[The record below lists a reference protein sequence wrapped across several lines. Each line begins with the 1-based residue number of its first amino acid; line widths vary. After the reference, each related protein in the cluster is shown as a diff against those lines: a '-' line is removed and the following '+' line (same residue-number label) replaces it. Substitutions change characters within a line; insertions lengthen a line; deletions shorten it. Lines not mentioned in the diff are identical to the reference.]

1 MPTLATCIRRAGKA
15 LNKADADAVRAIYD
29 DLRGPDMDAE
39 SAANQAI
46 AEYLDTLT
54 GERADMVTQI
64 EEKGGVLPGAA
75 DEIRFSADNTIVK
88 RVSKALGIGNILD
101 GDETLDITATG
112 RGGKVRMHDLA
123 NSLQDRTNALHPG
136 LTERTDEA
144 KDIIATTLADEV
156 EAAMKRT
163 GHAGHW
169 YSDKLRNAV
178 SLISEIHPELAT
190 DPDAQSMFLVA
201 LAITSNGQPMEKNSQ
216 LAEEQYQAYK
226 ETGRFPIIG
235 IGKEAQAMKTA
246 FERLNTL
253 LDEKG
258 VSATRQFFATPYT
271 RRELV
276 DLGYENAANG
286 EPMGFNTFGS
296 AIFGPKIGA
305 GFYQNLAGNYN
316 PLTADRWFMRTW
328 GRLTGRLMQDPYS
341 QANKD
346 RRERL
351 RASLTTKKGQQ
362 KLAELGYNVL
372 DLANDETLGD
382 IAVLLH
388 QEYARTDFKDKS
400 EWNKAGMRLDTGL
413 HNTIGAPVNS
423 SERTWIRG
431 VVAEAQAKL
440 QQRGLDVDTA
450 SLQALIWYPE
460 KQLYQKHGVG
470 DAKAKPTDYEQEF
483 AKIAESRGVDPARIR
498 SILRRKTGRGARGI
512 QSRDTEGFEALRQ
525 PLKEK
530 ARRSGLVAAGVA
542 AVRRTGRTTHRG
554 RVPAGVKGI
563 VIDGAPVTTS
573 HKPEIFASNQWS
585 RVGLAA
591 PTLHELDTT
600 SSAVAS
606 AQAFTRAIEAAKAAS
621 PNGAAVYVYPQVD
634 YEGARLFIS
643 EDGKTGFALIG
654 DDIVSLFKHPDADM
668 PGVAQSML
676 ALAVQQGGRRLDA
689 FDTMLPY
696 FYEMQGFK
704 VISRLAWD
712 ESQAPPGWNKE
723 TFGRWN
729 DGEPDVVFMVWDP
742 ENYNVY
748 PPGEGEMVATYDEA
762 VALQEAAR
770 DELMYPDI
778 GSMRARIEDDTKEDF
793 VDENPSHPHSVLWKM
808 ATTVEDQAENAPSA
822 VEVIKDRVTN
832 LGDKAINAN
841 LAVIHRNYLGDF
853 MPDDRLSEID
863 VYNHEIRVM
872 EGRKGE
878 LMLKYEPTARKMYWH
893 KARHPEDH
901 ARLGEAMFHA
911 TINGL
916 DPSKPY
922 ESLKKRENMTDAD
935 KKADTLRRAEYK
947 VLKDFYD
954 NQLSADARKLFEE
967 VRDNYA
973 HLRVEM
979 EAAIISRIEQAE
991 ASGQAK
997 RQMKLEMRKL
1007 FEAGRVQ
1014 GPYFPLDRWG
1024 DRWGVAYNEDGEIYS
1039 FSKFE
1044 TKSEVTAWKA
1054 NMEEAGFN
1062 VKTGKKLVDDLSM
1075 AQAIDPALVA
1085 RVQKMVAGVEGG
1097 EKIADEMYQLY
1108 LRSLPEMS
1116 MRKHFIHR
1124 KGRIGFSEN
1133 ILRSYAAHMFHGSTQ
1148 VARMEQQ
1155 PKLEDSLRRLREQ
1168 VTAAEEL
1175 NDKHSDWAAPLYNEM
1190 VVRHKLAMDP
1200 PVSAWSSWAT
1210 NFGFGWLLG
1219 VTPGAAILNLF
1230 QTPMFAMPTV
1240 AARAG
1245 NGTVATTIEF
1255 SKAIAEYFSTRI
1267 GGYKSK
1273 LRGDELA
1280 AYEWAEK
1287 TGIFSKTMS
1296 HDLADL
1302 IEKDESA
1309 YGMRR
1314 NVMTVVSFLFHHTEQ
1329 ANRNV
1334 TFMAAYRMARKR
1346 GLDHDA
1352 ALYDAADLNDR
1363 SHYDYSASNRPK
1375 IMQNEYAKVLLLF
1388 KNYGVHST
1396 YQISRAVKDGFKPQ
1410 EGLPPEVSAEARRK
1424 FTGIMMMTAV
1434 LGGVSSLPLAFLVE
1448 KILNMAFGDEDEP
1461 YDAGNEFKTYLIEQG
1476 WTVAQVNTLMNGGW
1490 DQLTGGTMS
1499 SRISLSYL
1507 GLGREAYAPLEGRDL
1522 MHHIMEE
1529 VAGPVPSIMLS
1540 PIIAAQDIKE
1550 GRVERG
1556 IEKMVPKFARDVM
1569 RAVRYA
1575 AEGATTYSDEP
1586 ILLPEQFT
1594 NYDLFIQA
1602 MGMTPNKLMLRYE
1615 QNRELKNMNTRLT
1628 DRRSFLMDKFWM
1640 ALQYG
1645 DAKEQAEASAAAMKW
1660 NKAHPEW
1667 FIGIDELKASAL
1679 SRRRMS
1685 QQTFGGVALN
1695 PRLDIMLRKEM
1706 TWLPVETGEPV
1717 PKPPGVKQ

>member
-1 MPTLATCIRRAGKA
+1 MPTLATCIRKAGKA
-15 LNKADADAVRAIYD
+15 LNRADADAIRAIYD

-39 SAANQAI
+39 TAAKQAV
-46 AEYLDTLT
+46 AEYLDTM
-54 GERADMVTQI
+54 ADDRTDIETQI
-64 EEKGGVLPGAA
+64 EEQGGVLPGE
-75 DEIRFSADNTIVK
+75 DVIRFAADNTIVK
-88 RVSKALGIGNILD
+88 RVAKALNITNILD
-101 GDETLDITATG
+101 GDETLVVEPTG
-112 RGGKVRMHDLA
+112 DREQPVMRDVAMALEQRTKRINKDLE
-123 NSLQDRTNALHPG
+123 
-136 LTERTDEA
+136 ERTDEA
-144 KDIIATTLADEV
+144 KEILATALADEV
-156 EAAMKRT
+156 AIAMERS

-178 SLISEIHPELAT
+178 ALAAEIHPELAE
-190 DPDAQSMFLVA
+190 DSNAQAMFLAA
-201 LAITSNGQPMEKNSQ
+201 LAITSNGQPVAKNAE
-216 LAEEQYQAYK
+216 LAEQAYAEYK
-226 ETGRFPIIG
+226 ETGKFPDLG
-235 IGKEAQAMKTA
+235 VGKEAEGMK
-246 FERLNTL
+246 
-253 LDEKG
+253 KG
-258 VSATRQFFATPYT
+258 FATLNGLISELGLDKTREFLATEWT
-271 RRELV
+271 RRELM
-276 DLGYENAANG
+276 DIGFGNAAAG
-286 EPMGFNTFGS
+286 ESTTFSTHGS
-296 AIFGPKIGA
+296 AVFGPKVGS
-305 GFYQNLAGNYN
+305 GFFQNLIGNYD
-316 PLTADRWFMRTW
+316 PLTIDRWFMRTW
-328 GRLTGRLMQDPYS
+328 GRLTGKLIEDPYS
-341 QANKD
+341 SANVK

-351 RASLTTKKGQQ
+351 RASLTSKKGQQ
-362 KLAELGYNVL
+362 KLAEMGYTGLDLSNDSVL
-372 DLANDETLGD
+372 DNLAVE
-382 IAVLLH
+382 LH
-388 QEYARTDFKDKS
+388 MEYARTDFKDKS
-400 EWNKAGMRLDTGL
+400 EWNLAAKNLDEGMN
-413 HNTIGAPVNS
+413 NTIGTPSGPSHRA
-423 SERTWIRG
+423 WIRSI
-431 VVAEAQAKL
+431 VVEAQSKL
-440 QQRGLDVDTA
+440 KQRGLDVDTA

-460 KQLYQKHGVG
+460 KELYQKYGVG

-483 AKIAESRGVDPARIR
+483 ARIAEERGIGTDRIR
-498 SILRRKTGRGARGI
+498 RILRRKTGRGTRSVR
-512 QSRDTEGFEALRQ
+512 SRRATEAEAIRK
-525 PLKEK
+525 PLGEKE
-530 ARRSGLVAAGVA
+530 RRRFLADSGVR

-554 RVPAGVKGI
+554 RAPTGRKGL
-563 VIDGAPVTTS
+563 VVDGASVTTS
-573 HKPEIFASNQWS
+573 WKPEVFAKNQWTRTGVS
-585 RVGLAA
+585 S

-600 SSAVAS
+600 SGAVAS
-606 AQAFTRAIEAAKAAS
+606 AETFTRAIEAAKAS
-621 PNGAAVYVYPQVD
+621 HPQGAAVYVYPLED
-634 YEGARLFIS
+634 YEGMRLFLT
-643 EDGKTGFALIG
+643 EDGKAGFALQG
-654 DDIVSLFKHPDADM
+654 DDIVSAFKHADVTAPDI
-668 PGVAQSML
+668 VQSMV

-689 FDTMLPY
+689 FDTVLP
-696 FYEMQGFK
+696 FLYELQGFK
-704 VISRLAWD
+704 VVSRLAWD
-712 ESQAPPGWNKE
+712 ETQAPPDWNKDD
-723 TFGRWN
+723 FARFN
-729 DGEPDVVFMVWDP
+729 NGEPDVVFMVWDP
-742 ENYNVY
+742 DNYNDY
-748 PPGEGEMVATYDEA
+748 TGEGTMVETYDEA

-778 GSMRARIEDDTKEDF
+778 GSMRARIEDDVKEDF

-808 ATTVEDQAENAPSA
+808 AATVEDQAQHSPSA

-832 LGDKAINAN
+832 AGDKAIDAN
-841 LAVIHRNYLGDF
+841 LALIHRNYLNDF
-853 MPDDRLSEID
+853 MPDDRLSEIS

-878 LMLKYEPTARKMYWH
+878 LMLRYEPTARKMYWH
-893 KARHPEDH
+893 KARSPEDH

-922 ESLKKRENMTDAD
+922 QPLKKRENMTDAD
-935 KKADTLRRAEYK
+935 KKADALRRAEYK

-954 NQLSADARKLFEE
+954 NQLSTEARELFEE

-973 HLRVEM
+973 HLRTEM
-979 EAAIISRIEQAE
+979 ETAIESRIEQAE
-991 ASGQAK
+991 ASDQAK
-997 RQMKLEMRKL
+997 RQMLLEMRQL

-1024 DRWGVAYNEDGEIYS
+1024 DRWGVAYNEDGEVYS

-1044 TKSEVTAWKA
+1044 TKSDAMAWKE
-1054 NMEEAGFN
+1054 NMEEAGFT
-1062 VKTGKKLVDDLSM
+1062 VKTGKKLKDDFSM
-1075 AQAIDPALVA
+1075 AQAIDPSLVA
-1085 RVQKMVAGVEGG
+1085 RIQKMVAGVEGG
-1097 EKIADEMYQLY
+1097 EKIADEMYQIY

-1155 PKLEDSLRRLREQ
+1155 PKLEQSLRRLREQ
-1168 VTAAEEL
+1168 VQAAEEL
-1175 NDKHSDWAAPLYNEM
+1175 NDAHSDWAAPLYNEM

-1200 PVSAWSSWAT
+1200 PRSAWSSWAT
-1210 NFGFGWLLG
+1210 NLGFGWLLG

-1230 QTPMFAMPTV
+1230 QTPMFGMPTV
-1240 AARAG
+1240 AARPG

-1255 SKAIAEYFSTRI
+1255 AKAIGEYFSTRI

-1273 LRGDELA
+1273 LRNDELK

-1302 IEKDESA
+1302 IDKDESA
-1309 YGMRR
+1309 YGVRR
-1314 NVMTVVSFLFHHTEQ
+1314 SVMTMVSFLFHHTEQ

-1346 GLDHDA
+1346 GLDHEA

-1363 SHYDYSASNRPK
+1363 SHYDYSASNRPPL
-1375 IMQNEYAKVLLLF
+1375 MQNEYAKVLLLF

-1396 YQISRAVKDGFKPQ
+1396 YQISRAMKDGFFAQ
-1410 EGLPPEVSAEARRK
+1410 EGLPPEKRAEARRK

-1448 KILNMAFGDEDEP
+1448 KILNMIFGDEDEP
-1461 YDAGNEFKTYLIEQG
+1461 YDAGNEFKVWLVQDQG
-1476 WTVAQVNTLMNGGW
+1476 WSVAQANALVNGGW

-1507 GLGREAYAPLEGRDL
+1507 GLAREAYQPLEGRDL
-1522 MHHIMEE
+1522 MHHILEE

-1556 IEKMVPKFARDVM
+1556 IEKMVPKFARDMM
-1569 RAVRYA
+1569 RAVRYN
-1575 AEGATTYSDEP
+1575 AEGAKTYSDEP

-1594 NYDLFIQA
+1594 DWDLFMQA

-1628 DRRSFLMDKFWM
+1628 DRRTFLMDKFWM
-1640 ALQYG
+1640 AIQYG

-1660 NKAHPEW
+1660 NMAHPEW
-1667 FIGIDELKASAL
+1667 IIGIDELKASAL

-1695 PRLDIMLRKEM
+1695 PRLDIQLRKEM

>member
-1 MPTLATCIRRAGKA
+1 MPTLATCIRKAGKA
-15 LNKADADAVRAIYD
+15 LKGTDAEAIRAIYD

-39 SAANQAI
+39 TAAKQAV
-46 AEYLDTLT
+46 AEYLDTMT
-54 GERADMVTQI
+54 DERVDIEAQI
-64 EEKGGVLPGAA
+64 EEQGGVLPGE
-75 DEIRFSADNTIVK
+75 DVVRFAADNTIVK
-88 RVSKALGIGNILD
+88 RVSKALGLTNLLD

-112 RGGKVRMHDLA
+112 ARGKVRMHDLA
-123 NSLQDRTNALHPG
+123 NALQDRTNTLHPG
-136 LTERTDEA
+136 LSERTDEA

-156 EAAMKRT
+156 EAAMERS

-178 SLISEIHPELAT
+178 ALISEIHPELAT
-190 DPDAQSMFLVA
+190 DPDAQSMFLAA
-201 LAITSNGQPMEKNSQ
+201 LSITSNGQPMEKNAS

-226 ETGRFPIIG
+226 DTGSFPVIG
-235 IGKEAQAMKTA
+235 IGKEAQAMKNA

-253 LDEKG
+253 LTEKG
-258 VSATRQFFATPYT
+258 VTATRQFFATPYT

-286 EPMGFNTFGS
+286 EPMGFETFGS
-296 AIFGPKIGA
+296 AIFGPKIGS
-305 GFYQNLAGNYN
+305 GFYQNLTGNYD
-316 PLTADRWFMRTW
+316 PLTTDRWFMRTW
-328 GRLTGRLMQDPYS
+328 GRLTGRLMQDPNS
-341 QANKD
+341 KANND

-351 RASLTTKKGQQ
+351 RASLKTKKGQQ

-372 DLANDETLGD
+372 DLANDTTLGD

-413 HNTIGAPVNS
+413 HDTIGAPINS
-423 SERTWIRG
+423 SERTWIRE
-431 VVAEAQAKL
+431 VVAEAQSKL
-440 QQRGLDVDTA
+440 EQRGLDVDTA

-460 KQLYQKHGVG
+460 KELYQKNGVG
-470 DAKAKPTDYEQEF
+470 DARAKPTDYESEF
-483 AKIAESRGVDPARIR
+483 ARIAESRGVDPARIR
-498 SILRRKTGRGARGI
+498 SILRRKTGRGPRGI
-512 QSRDTEGFEALRQ
+512 RPRDTEGFEALRQ
-525 PLKEK
+525 PLEEK
-530 ARRSGLVAAGVA
+530 RRRSGLVAAGVA

-554 RVPAGVKGI
+554 RVPAGAKGL
-563 VIDGAPVTTS
+563 VIDGASVTTT
-573 HKPEIFASNQWS
+573 HKPEVFAKNQWT
-585 RVGLAA
+585 RVGLSA
-591 PTLHELDTT
+591 PTVHELDTT
-600 SSAVAS
+600 SGAIAS
-606 AQAFTRAIEAAKAAS
+606 AEAFVRAITAAKNAHS
-621 PNGAAVYVYPQVD
+621 SGAAVYVYDQID
-634 YEGARLFIS
+634 YEGARLFLV
-643 EDGKTGFALIG
+643 EGGQAGFALMG
-654 DDIVSLFKHPDADM
+654 DDIVSAFKHPDLDA
-668 PGVAQSML
+668 PGVVQSL
-676 ALAVQQGGRRLDA
+676 VTLAVQQGGRRLDA

-696 FYEMQGFK
+696 FYELQGFK
-704 VISRLAWD
+704 VVSRLAWD
-712 ESQAPPGWNKE
+712 ESQAPPDWNKE
-723 TFGRWN
+723 IFGRWN
-729 DGEPDVVFMVWDP
+729 NGEPDVVFMVWDP
-742 ENYNVY
+742 ENYNEY
-748 PPGEGEMVATYDEA
+748 TGEGEIVETYDEA

-770 DELMYPDI
+770 NETMYPDPGPI
-778 GSMRARIEDDTKEDF
+778 RLRIEDDAKEDF
-793 VDENPSHPHSVLWKM
+793 VDEHPSHPHSVLWKM
-808 ATTVEDQAENAPSA
+808 AVTVEDQAQYAPSV

-832 LGDKAINAN
+832 AGDKAIDVN
-841 LAVIHRNYLGDF
+841 LAAIHRNYLNDF

-878 LMLKYEPTARKMYWH
+878 LMLRYEPTARKMYWH
-893 KARHPEDH
+893 KARNSEEH

-922 ESLKKRENMTDAD
+922 QPLKKRENMTDAD

-954 NQLSADARKLFEE
+954 SQLSDTARELFEE

-973 HLRVEM
+973 HIRGEM
-979 EAAIISRIEQAE
+979 EAGIESRIEQAE
-991 ASGQAK
+991 ASDQAK
-997 RQMKLEMRKL
+997 RKMRLEMRKL

-1024 DRWGVAYNEDGEIYS
+1024 DRWGVAYNEEGEVYS

-1044 TKSEVTAWKA
+1044 LKAEAMAWKES
-1054 NMEEAGFN
+1054 MERAGFT
-1062 VKTGKKLVDDLSM
+1062 VKTGKKLKDDFSM
-1075 AQAIDPALVA
+1075 AQQIDPGLVA
-1085 RVQKMVAGVEGG
+1085 RIREMTAGVEGG

-1124 KGRIGFSEN
+1124 KGRIGFSQDV
-1133 ILRSYAAHMFHGSTQ
+1133 LRSYAAHMFHGATQ
-1148 VARMEQQ
+1148 IARMEQQ

-1168 VTAAEEL
+1168 VTVAEEM
-1175 NDKHSDWAAPLYNEM
+1175 NDAHSDWAAPMYNEM
-1190 VVRHKLAMDP
+1190 VTRHKLAMDP

-1210 NFGFGWLLG
+1210 NLGFGWLLG

-1230 QTPMFAMPTV
+1230 QTPMFGMPTV

-1245 NGTVATTIEF
+1245 NGTVKTTIEF
-1255 SKAIAEYFSTRI
+1255 GKAIGEYFSTRI

-1273 LRGDELA
+1273 LRGDELKA
-1280 AYEWAEK
+1280 FEWAEK
-1287 TGIFSKTMS
+1287 TGIFAKTMS

-1302 IEKDESA
+1302 IDKDESA
-1309 YGMRR
+1309 YGVRR
-1314 NVMTVVSFLFHHTEQ
+1314 SVMTMVSFLFHHTEQ

-1334 TFMAAYRMARKR
+1334 TFMAAYRLARQR

-1363 SHYDYSASNRPK
+1363 SHYDYSASNRPP

-1396 YQISRAVKDGFKPQ
+1396 YQLARAVKDGFFAQ
-1410 EGLPPEVSAEARRK
+1410 EGLPAEKRSEARRK

-1448 KILNMAFGDEDEP
+1448 KILNMVFGDEDEP
-1461 YDAGNEFKTYLIEQG
+1461 YDAGNDFKMYLIEQG
-1476 WTVAQVNTLMNGGW
+1476 WSVAQVNALLNGGW

-1529 VAGPVPSIMLS
+1529 VAGPVPSILLS
-1540 PIIAAQDIKE
+1540 PVIAAQDIKE
-1550 GRVERG
+1550 GRIERG
-1556 IEKMVPKFARDVM
+1556 IEKMVPKFARDLM
-1569 RAVRYA
+1569 RAVRYYS
-1575 AEGATTYSDEP
+1575 EGARTYSDEP
-1586 ILLPEQFT
+1586 LLLPEQFT
-1594 NYDLFIQA
+1594 NWELFLQA

-1628 DRRSFLMDKFWM
+1628 DRRNFLMDKFWM
-1640 ALQYG
+1640 SIQYG
-1645 DAKEQAEASAAAMKW
+1645 DAADQAESRAAALKW
-1660 NKAHPEW
+1660 NHAHPQW
-1667 FIGIDELKASAL
+1667 IIGVDELKASAM
-1679 SRRRMS
+1679 SRRRMMR
-1685 QQTFGGVALN
+1685 QTFGGVSLN
-1695 PRLDIMLRKEM
+1695 PRLDYKLRQEM
-1706 TWLPVETGEPV
+1706 TWLPVETGEPL
-1717 PKPPGVKQ
+1717 PKYPGTK